1 MPTGTLG
8 LRGAYPLALL
18 PNDDHA
24 AEVKVVKED
33 TEAAVK
39 PKKAKG
45 DTTLIDCNN
54 NLFVTAV
61 SPIVIGQTASAARMK
76 ATRLRR
82 ALPARAMLW

>member
-1 MPTGTLG
+1 M
-8 LRGAYPLALL
+8 RGAYPLALL

-45 DTTLIDCNN
+45 AIDCMQFIV
-54 NLFVTAV
+54 FVTTA
-61 SPIVIGQTASAARMK
+61 IGQTASAARMK